1 MKKIFLII
9 VLILII
15 TGCVNNEIKKE
26 GNNLSY
32 FTKDTKVYDVIDN
45 NSFKGFGNLIF
56 PINRNIPSDM
66 TLENVGDIYI
76 WYHYIDSNKTVEIV
90 NYMKEKVDNGNK
102 IFYDIYSEEE
112 KNKNPDLKNTGLFF
126 FKGNAWC
133 ASGSKLN
140 TAAATA
146 TPTWTRYP
154 IS

>member
-90 NYMKEKVDNGNK
+90 NYMKEKVDN
-102 IFYDIYSEEE
+102 
-112 KNKNPDLKNTGLFF
+112 P
-126 FKGNAWC
+126 A
-133 ASGSKLN
+133 
-140 TAAATA
+140 
-146 TPTWTRYP
+146 R
-154 IS
+154 